1 MFENLINE
9 HPMTSL
15 VVLLVLAL
23 GLVVAVVNIPIYY
36 AMDYS
41 CGKRAEM
48 LNTSHHF
55 GYLEGCWVLDKSTNT
70 WVEYTTIRNVE
81 VK

>member
-1 MFENLINE
+1 MVESFINE

-23 GLVVAVVNIPIYY
+23 GLVVAIVNVPIYY

-41 CGKRAEM
+41 CGKKAEM
-48 LNTSHHF
+48 LNTEYQY
-55 GYLEGCWVLDKSTNT
+55 GYWTGCWVKQPDNT
-70 WVEYTTIRNVE
+70 WVEYTTIRNVG

>member
-48 LNTSHHF
+48 LGTEHHY
-55 GYLEGCWVLDKSTNT
+55 GYLEGCWVLDKSNNT

>member
-1 MFENLINE
+1 MVENLINE

-23 GLVVAVVNIPIYY
+23 GLVVAVVNVPIYY

-41 CGKRAEM
+41 CGKKAEM
-48 LNTSHHF
+48 LNSEHHF
-55 GYLEGCWVLDKSTNT
+55 GYFEGCWIKQPDNT

>member
-1 MFENLINE
+1 MLENLINE

-41 CGKRAEM
+41 CGKKAEM
-48 LNTSHHF
+48 LNSQHHF
-55 GYLEGCWVLDKSTNT
+55 GYFEGCWVLDKSNNT